1 MNRIIGHLAPAATIA
16 LAVSGLTAVHANDD
30 NFNRQRNAYV
40 VTKLVSDLKNVA
52 KVQDP
57 VLQNAWGVAFSP
69 AGSPF
74 WVADNATGCSTLYA
88 GDGTKVARQVSIPLP
103 GNNVPSTSC
112 QTVDPKNP
120 PTNAAPTGIIWNPSS
135 AFVVPGTELQAAF
148 IFDTEDGTLSA
159 WALGLTPNPNNAIIA
174 VDNSP
179 NGAVYKGLAFGVNVH
194 GAFLFATNFNAGTID
209 VFGPNGPGGLFAPA
223 TTDGGFTDPKIPAGY
238 APFGIENIDGDLFV
252 TYAQQ
257 NAEKHDDVKG
267 PGHGFVDVFDTED
280 GTLSA
285 WAGGF
290 TPNPNNAVI
299 AVDNSANGAVYKG
312 LAFGVNVHGAF
323 LFATNFNAGTIDV
336 FGPNGPDGLF
346 TPATT
351 DGGFTD
357 PKIPTGFAPFGIEN
371 INGDLFVTYAKQN
384 AEKHDDVA
392 GPGNGF
398 VDVFDTN
405 GHFLRR
411 FASRGSLNSPWGV
424 ARASFAFGRF
434 SGDILVGNFGNGKIN
449 VFDSRGRF
457 IDELDRPNG
466 KPVIID
472 GLWKLTSGGGR
483 TSSSD
488 TLYFTA
494 GPNDE
499 KDGLFGTITP
509 VSGKGDDD

>member
-267 PGHGFVDVFDTED
+267 PGHGFVDVFDTD
-280 GTLSA
+280 GHL
-285 WAGGF
+285 
-290 TPNPNNAVI
+290 
-299 AVDNSANGAVYKG
+299 
-312 LAFGVNVHGAF
+312 
-323 LFATNFNAGTIDV
+323 
-336 FGPNGPDGLF
+336 
-346 TPATT
+346 
-351 DGGFTD
+351 
-357 PKIPTGFAPFGIEN
+357 
-371 INGDLFVTYAKQN
+371 
-384 AEKHDDVA
+384 
-392 GPGNGF
+392 
-398 VDVFDTN
+398 
-405 GHFLRR
+405 LRR
-411 FASRGSLNSPWGV
+411 FASRGPLNSPWGV

-434 SGDILVGNFGNGKIN
+434 SGDILIGNFGNGKIN

-472 GLWKLTSGGGR
+472 GLWKLTLGGGR

-509 VSGKGDDD
+509 VSAKGGDD